1 MHTVYLGLG
10 SNLGD
15 RNHAIRCAVRLIGER
30 VGSVVRVSSL
40 IRTAPWG
47 FESDNEFVNAAVC
60 VETSLSPRDVLA
72 VTQAIERDMGRAVKS
87 KDGCYH
93 DRTIDIDILI
103 YDDIRVDEPD
113 LKIPHPFMYER
124 DFVMIPL
131 REIMQ
136 MPDRQQCR

>member
-15 RNHAIRCAVRLIGER
+15 RNHAIECAVRLIGER
-30 VGSVVRVSSL
+30 VGRVARVSSL

-87 KDGCYH
+87 RDGCYH

-113 LKIPHPFMYER
+113 LKIPHPFMHER

-131 REIMQ
+131 REIMP
-136 MPDRQQCR
+136 MPDRP